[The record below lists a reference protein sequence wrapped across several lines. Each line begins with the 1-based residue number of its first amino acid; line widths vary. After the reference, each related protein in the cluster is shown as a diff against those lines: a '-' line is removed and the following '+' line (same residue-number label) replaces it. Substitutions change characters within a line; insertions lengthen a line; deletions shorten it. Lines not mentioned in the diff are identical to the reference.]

1 MGGGGR
7 GEGKFTK
14 ISLGGE
20 GRDIFWKNVIIIK
33 VRCIV
38 YLYSIFYYTNH
49 SLSTASYIVILY
61 NFPDIII
68 ICDCKL
74 INYYTVPRCNLNMSK
89 KHFVF

>member
-1 MGGGGR
+1 MSQIPIYLMESFKFGISRFDGGGGR

-38 YLYSIFYYTNH
+38 YLYSIFY
-49 SLSTASYIVILY
+49 
-61 NFPDIII
+61 
-68 ICDCKL
+68 
-74 INYYTVPRCNLNMSK
+74 
-89 KHFVF
+89 

>member
-1 MGGGGR
+1 MSQIPIYLMESFKFGISRFDGGGGGR

-38 YLYSIFYYTNH
+38 YLYSIFY
-49 SLSTASYIVILY
+49 
-61 NFPDIII
+61 
-68 ICDCKL
+68 
-74 INYYTVPRCNLNMSK
+74 
-89 KHFVF
+89 

>member
-1 MGGGGR
+1 MSQIPIYLMESFKFGISRFDWGGR

-38 YLYSIFYYTNH
+38 YLYSIFY
-49 SLSTASYIVILY
+49 
-61 NFPDIII
+61 
-68 ICDCKL
+68 
-74 INYYTVPRCNLNMSK
+74 
-89 KHFVF
+89 